1 MAQRILVVDDETS
14 MCEFMKIMLAK
25 EGYEVDTEQDGRHAV
40 RMFDANPYDMVIA
53 DLMMPAMSGLDFL
66 DRIKEDSPDTP
77 FLVMTAFASVET
89 AIEALKKGASDYITK
104 PFKIDEIKLTIQKTL
119 EAKQLRNE
127 NKALKARLGSEFSF
141 DRILGND
148 PRIEQIKRMGGQ
160 VAATDAT
167 IMIRGESGTGKDL
180 LSSAIHQNSP
190 RRDRPYITVNC
201 GALPETLLE
210 SELFGHVKGS
220 FTGAIHDH
228 EGFFSAADGGTMF
241 LDEIAETTPA
251 IQVKLL
257 RVLEDKK
264 VTPIGATSGRTVDV
278 RLIAATNADLE
289 AAVEAGRFRADL
301 YYRLNVIQIVVP
313 PLRERVEDIEL
324 LASHFIERS
333 CERAGCPPKPLTSA
347 ALALLQKYRWPG
359 NVREL
364 QNIIERAVVLSK
376 KPVIDVDD
384 FPEKLSLEPT
394 VTPASESLPHTPT
407 LESIEKAYIY
417 WVLNQTDW
425 QKAKAAQILGIDNS
439 TLYRKI
445 SKYKFDQHHG
455 DPSRRNGT
463 DSEDA

>member
-1 MAQRILVVDDETS
+1 MAHRILVVDDETS

-25 EGYEVDTEQDGRHAV
+25 EGYEVDTEQNGHRAA
-40 RMFDANPYDMVIA
+40 RMFTDKGYDMVIA
-53 DLMMPAMSGLDFL
+53 DLMMPEMSGLELL
-66 DRIKEDSPDTP
+66 DKIKESSPETP
-77 FLVMTAFASVET
+77 FLVMTAFASVDT
-89 AIEALKKGASDYITK
+89 AIEALKKGASDYVTK
-104 PFKIDEIKLTIQKTL
+104 PFKIDEIKLAIQKTL
-119 EAKQLRNE
+119 ETSELRNE
-127 NKALKARLGSEFSF
+127 NRALKARLSDTFSF
-141 DRILGND
+141 DHIMGTD
-148 PRIEQIKRMGGQ
+148 PRMEQIKRMAAQ
-160 VAATDAT
+160 VAATDT
-167 IMIRGESGTGKDL
+167 TVMIRGESGTGKDL
-180 LSSAIHQNSP
+180 LASAIHQNSP
-190 RRDRPYITVNC
+190 RRERPYITVNC

-220 FTGAIHDH
+220 FTGAIRDH
-228 EGFFSAADGGTMF
+228 EGLFRAADGGTLF

-264 VTPIGATSGRTVDV
+264 VTPIGATSGRPADV

-289 AAVEAGRFRADL
+289 AAVQSGRFRTDL

-313 PLRERVEDIEL
+313 PLRERAEDIEL
-324 LASHFIERS
+324 LTTHFIARS
-333 CERAGCPPKPLTSA
+333 CERAGCPPKRLSA
-347 ALALLQKYRWPG
+347 AARDLLKKYQWPG

-364 QNIIERAVVLSK
+364 QNVIERAVVLSK
-376 KPVIDVDD
+376 KPALDIED

-394 VTPASESLPHTPT
+394 VTPASEDLPSSPT

-445 SKYKFDQHHG
+445 SKYKFDQRG
-455 DPSRRNGT
+455 GGPQQDRT
-463 DSEDA
+463 ADSNQP

>member
-1 MAQRILVVDDETS
+1 MAHRILVVDDEAS

-25 EGYEVDTEQDGRHAV
+25 EGYEVDTEQDGRRAA
-40 RMFDANPYDMVIA
+40 RIFPEQNYDMVIA
-53 DLMMPAMSGLDFL
+53 DLMMPEMSGLELL
-66 DRIKEDSPDTP
+66 DKIKEKSPETP
-77 FLVMTAFASVET
+77 FLVMTAFASVDT

-104 PFKIDEIKLTIQKTL
+104 PFKIDEIKLAIQNTL
-119 EAKQLRNE
+119 EQSELKSE
-127 NKALKARLGSEFSF
+127 NRALKARLSETYSF
-141 DRILGND
+141 DHILSAD
-148 PRIEQIKRMGGQ
+148 PRMADIKRMATQ

-180 LSSAIHQNSP
+180 LASAIHQNSP
-190 RRDRPYITVNC
+190 RSGKPYITVNC

-220 FTGAIHDH
+220 FTGAIRDHD
-228 EGFFSAADGGTMF
+228 GLFRAADGGTLF

-264 VTPIGATSGRTVDV
+264 VTPIGSTTGRPADV

-289 AAVEAGRFRADL
+289 AAVQSGRFRADL

-313 PLRERVEDIEL
+313 PLRERPEDIEL
-324 LASHFIERS
+324 LSTHFIERS
-333 CERAGCPPKPLTSA
+333 CERAGCTTKKLSQA
-347 ALALLQKYRWPG
+347 ALELLKRYRWPG

-364 QNIIERAVVLSK
+364 QNVIERAVVLSK
-376 KPVIDVDD
+376 KAALDLAD
-384 FPEKLSLEPT
+384 FPDKLSLEQA
-394 VTPASESLPHTPT
+394 VTPASNELPSTPT

-417 WVLNQTDW
+417 WVLNQTEW
-425 QKAKAAQILGIDNS
+425 QKSKAAQILGIDNS

-445 SKYKFDQHHG
+445 SKYKFDQHG
-455 DPSRRNGT
+455 AVPSPDKPSDGSAT
-463 DSEDA
+463 